1 MSGALERIVRAHL
14 RSLDPYV
21 PGRPAEDVAREH
33 GLRDV
38 LKLASN
44 ENPLGPSPRALA
56 AATAALHG
64 VHRYPDGAAQSLRGK
79 LAERFGVGPERV
91 LLGNGSNELITLL
104 ARLVLSPGDE
114 AVVAAGA
121 FAIYRLAIQGAGAAA
136 RVVPMHEHTHDL
148 DAMLA
153 AVGPATRMVF
163 LGNPNNPTGTIYRR
177 AAWQR
182 FIERVP
188 RDVVVLCDDAYAEY
202 VDDPEYPDTLR
213 EPDRHPLLVVLR
225 TFSKIYGLAGLRVG
239 YGIGPAALVDLVE
252 RLRDPFNV
260 NSVAQAAAMAALDDT
275 AHVAASQRVNRAGR
289 AFLERT
295 CRALGLAFLPSHANF
310 LMIDVGDG
318 CGVAQALE
326 RVGVIVRPL
335 GGYGFARHVRV
346 SVGLPEENTRFA
358 QALAA
363 LCGLGGGTAAALAQ
377 EPLES
382 SGEAC

>member
-1 MSGALERIVRAHL
+1 MSGVLDRIVGAHL

-33 GLRDV
+33 GLDDV
-38 LKLASN
+38 VKLASN
-44 ENPLGPSPRALA
+44 ENPIGPSPRALA
-56 AATAALHG
+56 AADAALRE
-64 VHRYPDGAAQSLRGK
+64 VHRYPDGAAQGLRQSLAAR
-79 LAERFGVGPERV
+79 LGVGPERV

-104 ARLVLSPGDE
+104 ARLILSPGDE
-114 AVVAAGA
+114 AVVAEGA

-136 RVVPMHEHTHDL
+136 RIVPMRDYAHDL
-148 DAMLA
+148 AAMA
-153 AVGPATRMVF
+153 DAVGPATRMVF

-177 AAWQR
+177 DAWER
-182 FIERVP
+182 FIDRLP

-202 VDDPEYPDTLR
+202 VEDRDYPDTMR

-239 YGIGPAALVDLVE
+239 YGVGPVAVVDLVD

-260 NSVAQAAAMAALDDT
+260 NHVAQRAAIAALDDV
-275 AHVAASQRVNRAGR
+275 AHVAESRRVNRAGR

-295 CRALGLAFLPSHANF
+295 CRALGLDFVPSHANF

-318 CGVAQALE
+318 RHVTGALE

-335 GGYGFARHVRV
+335 VGYGFPRHVRV

-363 LCGLGGGTAAALAQ
+363 LCGKGGSTAAALVQ
-377 EPLES
+377 EGLT
-382 SGEAC
+382 